1 MDWERYALRLN
12 EDEITKDYIEHN
24 YEIVTSMP
32 PVAELTGHEFDI
44 TEGKGSEAVIK
55 YFDSLGNSA
64 ENPDAGTIDL
74 TKRFVKDVL
83 EHNPTRRKFI
93 MMAAVPD
100 IISEGRIID
109 FRKNYD
115 GENADRITIAAP
127 LTIANSS
134 EFGGEYYGDV

>member
-1 MDWERYALRLN
+1 M
-12 EDEITKDYIEHN
+12 
-24 YEIVTSMP
+24 
-32 PVAELTGHEFDI
+32 
-44 TEGKGSEAVIK
+44 
-55 YFDSLGNSA
+55 GNSA

-74 TKRFVKDVL
+74 TKKFVKDVL
-83 EHNPTRRKFI
+83 GHNPTRRKFI
-93 MMAAVPD
+93 MMAVVSD

-109 FRKNYD
+109 FRKKYD